1 MQPAPEYPAPYQI
14 NTRIW
19 RPERSRILGRRTT
32 LGDIPGP
39 TWTARAAWGSTGSR
53 GMVGRSRITNGVAS
67 PHQASDIRSQAS
79 NLAAISPDNALAF
92 ALQSAVDTFGRI
104 GCGQANGQGVSR

>member
-19 RPERSRILGRRTT
+19 RTERSRILGRPAT

-39 TWTARAAWGSTGSR
+39 TWTAWAAWGSTGSG
-53 GMVGRSRITNGVAS
+53 GMAGALAHHEWGGVAPPGQPHTFAKLGFGSPFLDNAPALALHGRS
-67 PHQASDIRSQAS
+67 
-79 NLAAISPDNALAF
+79 
-92 ALQSAVDTFGRI
+92 
-104 GCGQANGQGVSR
+104 NGQGRCR